1 MISQIRQLAPRV
13 HLPLRQLAVCLD
25 CDECF
30 GLGLETCPS
39 CGSATWT
46 SLSRFLGAAA
56 SSRPQRR
63 LDGSSSVVN
72 DNAKQPERVR
82 QCVIG
87 PPDRRRVHDSASRD
101 AGRPPAP
108 PRPSGG
114 PPRAASRSREVRA
127 NIVSFSW
134 NGVGCPGGASGSDA
148 RSIACRSAGPTRLG
162 LDLTLHSIVAEVA
175 RIQAAPEPATGL
187 TKYWTIP

>member
-13 HLPLRQLAVCLD
+13 HLPLRQLALCLD

-30 GLGLETCPS
+30 GLDLEACPS

-72 DNAKQPERVR
+72 DNAKQPARVR
-82 QCVIG
+82 QCAIVARNRRHLYEYLERAFAGNETIRVCL
-87 PPDRRRVHDSASRD
+87 DRRVVERRAHSGPHAVERRHGDRRLP
-101 AGRPPAP
+101 GRI
-108 PRPSGG
+108 GG
-114 PPRAASRSREVRA
+114 LLRALGWV
-127 NIVSFSW
+127 IVPL
-134 NGVGCPGGASGSDA
+134 GVPETHRGAA
-148 RSIACRSAGPTRLG
+148 R
-162 LDLTLHSIVAEVA
+162 
-175 RIQAAPEPATGL
+175 
-187 TKYWTIP
+187 

>member
-13 HLPLRQLAVCLD
+13 HLPLRQLALCLD

-30 GLGLETCPS
+30 GLDLETCPS

-63 LDGSSSVVN
+63 LDDSSSVVN

-82 QCVIG
+82 QCVIVARNRRHLYEHLERAFAG
-87 PPDRRRVHDSASRD
+87 NETIRVFLDRRVVQRRAHSGPYAVERRRGDRRSSRQSD
-101 AGRPPAP
+101 GLL
-108 PRPSGG
+108 
-114 PPRAASRSREVRA
+114 RAIGWL
-127 NIVSFSW
+127 IVPL
-134 NGVGCPGGASGSDA
+134 GVGGGLSLV
-148 RSIACRSAGPTRLG
+148 CRSFEL
-162 LDLTLHSIVAEVA
+162 
-175 RIQAAPEPATGL
+175 
-187 TKYWTIP
+187 

>member
-13 HLPLRQLAVCLD
+13 HLPLRQLALCLD

-30 GLGLETCPS
+30 GLDLETCPS

-63 LDGSSSVVN
+63 LDDSSSVVN

-82 QCVIG
+82 QCVIVARNRRHLYEHLERAFAG
-87 PPDRRRVHDSASRD
+87 NETIRVFLDRRVVQRGDRRSSRQTD
-101 AGRPPAP
+101 ELLRAIGWLIAP
-108 PRPSGG
+108 L
-114 PPRAASRSREVRA
+114 
-127 NIVSFSW
+127 
-134 NGVGCPGGASGSDA
+134 GVGGGLSLV
-148 RSIACRSAGPTRLG
+148 CRSFEL
-162 LDLTLHSIVAEVA
+162 
-175 RIQAAPEPATGL
+175 
-187 TKYWTIP
+187 